1 MESLDKI
8 VFWHWFVVATLIMC
22 IELFAPTAFFLWCG
36 IAAAMVGVVLLVIPG
51 MSWELQFI
59 LFAVLCVVSVIIGRS
74 VLKKQNIM
82 ASDQPTLNR
91 RGEQYIGRVFTLN
104 ENIVDGTGRINV
116 DDGSWRVEGKDM
128 TSGSKVKVT
137 AVNGATLVVEAI

>member
-59 LFAVLCVVSVIIGRS
+59 LFAVLCVVSVIIGRF